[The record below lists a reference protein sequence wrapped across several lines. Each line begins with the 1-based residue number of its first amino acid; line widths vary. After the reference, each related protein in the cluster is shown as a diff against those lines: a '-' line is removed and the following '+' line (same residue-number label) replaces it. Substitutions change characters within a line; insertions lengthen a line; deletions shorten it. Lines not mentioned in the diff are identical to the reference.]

1 MASITPYVLYEDCAA
16 ALDFVAIAF
25 GFEER
30 LRSIAPDGETVWHAE
45 TALGEAAIYMGDPGD
60 EYRNP
65 AKLGGVTMSLYVYLD
80 GDVDEHFERA
90 KAAGAEILAEP
101 ADQEYGDRRYAAKDP
116 EGHHWFF
123 AQKLRQVSPEEWG
136 AQVAAQVPAE
146 AS

>member
-16 ALDFVAIAF
+16 ALDFLTQAF

-45 TALGEAAIYMGDPGD
+45 AALGDAHVYLGDPGD
-60 EYRNP
+60 DYRNP
-65 AKLGGVTMSLYVYLD
+65 AELGAVTMSLYVVVD
-80 GDVDEHFERA
+80 GNVDEHFGRA
-90 KAAGAEILAEP
+90 KAAGAEILEEP

-123 AQKLRQVSPEEWG
+123 AQKLREVDPEEWG
-136 AQVAAQVPAE
+136 ARVPAE
-146 AS
+146 AP